1 MSCTSILEYF
11 VYLLC
16 VYFEVY
22 MFGWLCRATYCSVV
36 STSMLGVSHAV
47 QNEKNSRSVH
57 RVIACICYIYF
68 DVWCITCW
76 GIIFHTAVVVACAIF
91 THGFSWGRGYRIWV
105 FRCLFVVSTYMFG
118 WICRA
123 TCSFV
128 STSMLGTSHAVQS
141 EKKL

>member
-1 MSCTSILEYF
+1 MWILEYF

-57 RVIACICYIYF
+57 RAVSYTHLTLPTIYS
-68 DVWCITCW
+68 V
-76 GIIFHTAVVVACAIF
+76 
-91 THGFSWGRGYRIWV
+91 
-105 FRCLFVVSTYMFG
+105 
-118 WICRA
+118 
-123 TCSFV
+123 
-128 STSMLGTSHAVQS
+128 
-141 EKKL
+141 